1 VKRLPYAVGE
11 ATALRS
17 GPQWAAVGR
26 KETPTR
32 YFVPRSETSHT
43 IFQLKTKMSGYSQMM
58 SMSPMSGSPPPPV
71 PQPPTFPDKPAD
83 GADQATIN
91 SYVDGTLDV
100 LKHCV
105 GMLGSAIFSP
115 QPPTNWYGF

>member
-1 VKRLPYAVGE
+1 MKRVPYAVGIKS
-11 ATALRS
+11 AS
-17 GPQWAAVGR
+17 N
-26 KETPTR
+26 
-32 YFVPRSETSHT
+32 
-43 IFQLKTKMSGYSQMM
+43 MSGYSDYSQMM
-58 SMSPMSGSPPPPV
+58 SMAPMSGSPPVPP
-71 PQPPTFPDKPAD
+71 PPTFPDKPAD

-105 GMLGSAIFSP
+105 GMLGSAIFAP